1 MMTYTCAKRY
11 YNLPCAHRQHNH
23 RGDCSKIHGYSRS
36 FEFHCAAHELDEN
49 GFVFD
54 FGNLKDL
61 YEHLEY
67 MCDHTLLINEA
78 DPHLDLFRQM
88 NELGLCKLRIVK
100 NCGAEGMARY
110 FLDYA
115 NELVRRESNGRA
127 WVYRV
132 TMYENDKNSATVE
145 LSRRVNA

>member
-1 MMTYTCAKRY
+1 
-11 YNLPCAHRQHNH
+11 
-23 RGDCSKIHGYSRS
+23 
-36 FEFHCAAHELDEN
+36 
-49 GFVFD
+49 
-54 FGNLKDL
+54 
-61 YEHLEY
+61 
-67 MCDHTLLINEA
+67 
-78 DPHLDLFRQM
+78 M

-100 NCGAEGMARY
+100 NCGAEGMAHY

-145 LSRRVNA
+145 LSGRANA